1 MDPAVHA
8 APETQHVVEAKHR
21 SPRTARHGGPDD
33 HARHQRDRGCE
44 DRRPLGACL
53 RLREGHGGAGRLP
66 AGAGEEQEGRTVFQN
81 ARSREYL
88 CDRLATA
95 DRPEAR
101 DARAENACAAR
112 YDGAWKKTALNVK
125 GRRGR
130 EKPSMAS
137 AVTGPPSQNA
147 PLKDGV
153 FIPPLMAFE
162 TLFDR
167 S

>member
-21 SPRTARHGGPDD
+21 SRRTARQGGPDD
-33 HARHQRDRGCE
+33 DVRPQRDRGCE

-53 RLREGHGGAGRLP
+53 RLREGRGGPGRLL

-88 CDRLATA
+88 RDRLATA

-101 DARAENACAAR
+101 NARAENEGAAR
-112 YDGAWKKTALNVK
+112 YDGTWRK
-125 GRRGR
+125 
-130 EKPSMAS
+130 
-137 AVTGPPSQNA
+137 
-147 PLKDGV
+147 
-153 FIPPLMAFE
+153 
-162 TLFDR
+162 
-167 S
+167 